1 MSTTVGA
8 PGQHAADEANSKQ
21 KRGSRRLV
29 LMGLALIALIGG
41 GIWLGH
47 WWLVGRFIE
56 RTDDAYLQADSVTVA
71 PKVSGYVTEVFVA
84 DNQAVKAGDP
94 LVRLDS
100 RQYQAALD
108 QANATID

>member
-8 PGQHAADEANSKQ
+8 PGRQAAGEAESTE
-21 KRGSRRLV
+21 KRSSRRLILIGLV
-29 LMGLALIALIGG
+29 LLAVIGG

-71 PKVSGYVTEVFVA
+71 PKVSGYVTDVFVA

-94 LVRLDS
+94 LVRLD
-100 RQYQAALD
+100 
-108 QANATID
+108 